1 MLVIRPPEALNIGS
15 METRTE
21 EIDRVYMI
29 GRKTGLEYVELIKD
43 FLEKDTLAGNKLS

>member
-1 MLVIRPPEALNIGS
+1 MQYNIGS

-29 GRKTGLEYVELIKD
+29 GRETGLGYVELIKD
-43 FLEKDTLAGNKLS
+43 FLKKDIFAGNKLS

>member
-29 GRKTGLEYVELIKD
+29 GRETGLGYVELIKD
-43 FLEKDTLAGNKLS
+43 FLKKDIFAGNKLP